1 MEGERK
7 KKCTHEYGGRSDG
20 YPPLEVARRV
30 QALDE
35 AEGEVRRPETE
46 RGGVAEHIGALESDS
61 LEVGS
66 LEVGALEVGALEVG
80 ALEVGALEVGAL
92 EVGCGEGVERKVGGG
107 RRL

>member
-1 MEGERK
+1 M
-7 KKCTHEYGGRSDG
+7 
-20 YPPLEVARRV
+20 

-80 ALEVGALEVGAL
+80 ALEVGALEVG
-92 EVGCGEGVERKVGGG
+92 CGEGVECKVGRG